1 MRYLKV
7 YASIDFLIHFKE
19 VKVMEKT
26 VVRQL
31 FRNKEKYVDQEVS
44 INGWIRT
51 NRAQKSFGF
60 LNMNDGSFFENIQ
73 VVYSDENLKNFKEIQ
88 KYSVG
93 SAVAVVGKLVLTGK
107 DAQPIEIQATN
118 VELVGECPENFPIQP
133 KRHTREFLREV
144 AHLRP
149 RTNLFSAV
157 FRVRSLI
164 AHAIH
169 CFFQDRNFV
178 YVHTP
183 IITASDGEGAGEMFN
198 VIAPEKEDFFGQPV
212 NLTVTGQL
220 QGEAFALAFHD
231 IYTFGP
237 TFRAENS
244 HTTRHAAEF
253 WMVEPEIAFA
263 DLADNM
269 DLAEAM
275 VKYIIEYVFE
285 HAPEEMAFFN
295 KWVDESNTLIER
307 LTLVKNSDFERL
319 SYTDA
324 IDILLKAV
332 RDGKKFENKV
342 EWGIDLATEHE
353 RYLTDEYLKAPVFV
367 FDYPKD
373 IKAFYMRLND
383 DGKTVAAT
391 DMLVPGIG
399 ELIGASQREE
409 RLEVLE
415 QRMDETGTPKDEL
428 DWYLDLRRFGGV
440 KHAGFGL
447 GFERMIMYITG
458 VENIRDVIPFP
469 RTPNNAKF

>member
-1 MRYLKV
+1 M
-7 YASIDFLIHFKE
+7 D
-19 VKVMEKT
+19 KT
-26 VVRQL
+26 VVRGL
-31 FRNKEKYVDQEVS
+31 FRNKEKYAEQEVA

-51 NRAQKSFGF
+51 NRAQKSYGF
-60 LNMNDGSFFENIQ
+60 LNVNDGSFFENIQ
-73 VVYSDENLKNFKEIQ
+73 VVYSEDLKNFKEIG
-88 KYSVG
+88 KYRVGAAISVTG
-93 SAVAVVGKLVLTGK
+93 ILVLTGK
-107 DAQPIEIQATN
+107 DKQPIEIQAAS
-118 VELVGECPENFPIQP
+118 VELVSDCPENFPIQP

-157 FRVRSLI
+157 FRVRSLV

-198 VIAPEKEDFFGQPV
+198 VTTPNEDDFFGQPV

-220 QGEAFALAFHD
+220 QAEAFALTFHD
-231 IYTFGP
+231 VYTFGP

-253 WMVEPEIAFA
+253 WMIEPEISFA

-275 VKYIIEYVFE
+275 MKYIIEYVFE

-295 KWVDESNTLIER
+295 KWVDTSNTLIER
-307 LTLVKNSDFERL
+307 LTLVKDSDFKRL
-319 SYTDA
+319 PYTEA
-324 IDILLKAV
+324 IELLLEAA
-332 RDGKKFENKV
+332 RAGKKFENKV

-353 RYLTDEYLKAPVFV
+353 RYLTDEHFKAPVFV
-367 FDYPKD
+367 TDYPKD

-383 DGKTVAAT
+383 DELTVAAA

-399 ELIGASQREE
+399 ELIGGSQREE

-415 QRMDETGTPKDEL
+415 RRMDELGVPKDEL
-428 DWYLDLRRFGGV
+428 NWYLDLRRFGGV
-440 KHAGFGL
+440 PHAGFGL
-447 GFERMIMYITG
+447 GFERLIMYITNI
-458 VENIRDVIPFP
+458 ENIRDVIPFP

>member
-1 MRYLKV
+1 M
-7 YASIDFLIHFKE
+7 D
-19 VKVMEKT
+19 KT

-31 FRNKEKYVDQEVS
+31 FRNKEKYADQEVA

-73 VVYSDENLKNFKEIQ
+73 VVYSEESLENFKEIQ
-88 KYSVG
+88 KYGVG
-93 SAVAVVGKLVLTGK
+93 SAVSVIGKLILTGK
-107 DAQPIEIQATN
+107 ETQPIEIQAIH
-118 VELVGECPENFPIQP
+118 VELVGDCPENFPIQP
-133 KRHTREFLREV
+133 KRHTREFLRDV

-157 FRVRSLI
+157 FRVRSLV

-183 IITASDGEGAGEMFN
+183 IITGSDAEGAGEMLAVTNFDLN
-198 VIAPEKEDFFGQPV
+198 NIPKNAGEVDFKQDFFGKST
-212 NLTVTGQL
+212 NLTVSGQL
-220 QGEAFALAFHD
+220 NAEAFALAFHD
-231 IYTFGP
+231 VYTFGP

-263 DLADNM
+263 DLADDM

-295 KWVDESNTLIER
+295 KWVDTTNTLIER
-307 LTLVKNSDFERL
+307 LTLVKDSEFKRL
-319 SYTDA
+319 PYTEA
-324 IDILLKAV
+324 IDILLEAV
-332 RDGKKFENKV
+332 AAGKKFENKV

-353 RYLTDEYLKAPVFV
+353 RYLTDEYFKAPVFV
-367 FDYPKD
+367 TNYPKD
-373 IKAFYMRLND
+373 IKAFYMRLDD
-383 DGKTVAAT
+383 DGKTVAAM

-399 ELIGASQREE
+399 ELIGGSQREE

-415 QRMDETGTPKDEL
+415 QRMDEIGVPKDEL

>member
-1 MRYLKV
+1 
-7 YASIDFLIHFKE
+7 
-19 VKVMEKT
+19 MEKT

-31 FRNKEKYVDQEVS
+31 FRNKEKYADQEVA

-73 VVYSDENLKNFKEIQ
+73 IVYSEENLQNFKEIQ
-88 KYSVG
+88 KYGVG
-93 SAVAVVGKLVLTGK
+93 AAVSVVGTLVLTGK
-107 DAQPIEIQATN
+107 DSQPIEIQATS
-118 VELVGECPENFPIQP
+118 VSLVGDCPENFPIQP
-133 KRHTREFLREV
+133 KRHTREFLRDV

-157 FRVRSLI
+157 FRVRSLV

-169 CFFQDRNFV
+169 TFFQDRNFV

-183 IITASDGEGAGEMFN
+183 IITANDGEGAGEMFN
-198 VIAPEKEDFFGQPV
+198 IITPGTDEFFGQSV

-220 QGEAFALAFHD
+220 QAEAFALAFHD
-231 IYTFGP
+231 VYTFGP

-253 WMVEPEIAFA
+253 WMIEPEIAFA
-263 DLADNM
+263 DLADDM

-275 VKYIIEYVFE
+275 IKYIIEYVFE

-295 KWVDESNTLIER
+295 KWVDTTNTLIQR
-307 LTLVKNSDFERL
+307 LTSVKDSEFKRL
-319 SYTDA
+319 PYTEA
-324 IDILLKAV
+324 IDILLEAV
-332 RDGKKFENKV
+332 ATGKKFENKV

-353 RYLTDEYLKAPVFV
+353 RYLTDEYFKAPVFV
-367 FDYPKD
+367 TNYPKD

-383 DGKTVAAT
+383 DGKTVAAM

-399 ELIGASQREE
+399 ELIGGSQREE

-415 QRMDETGTPKDEL
+415 QRMGEIGVPKDEL

>member
-1 MRYLKV
+1 
-7 YASIDFLIHFKE
+7 
-19 VKVMEKT
+19 MEKT

-31 FRNKEKYVDQEVS
+31 YRNKEKYVGSVVT
-44 INGWIRT
+44 INAWVRT

-60 LNMNDGSFFENIQ
+60 LNLNDGTFFENIQ
-73 VVYSDENLKNFKEIQ
+73 AVYSEENLHNFKEIQ

-93 SAVAVVGKLVLTGK
+93 SAIRVTGTLVSTGK
-107 DAQPIEIQATN
+107 DSQPIEIQATD
-118 VELVGECPENFPIQP
+118 VELLGDCPEHFPIQP
-133 KRHTREFLREV
+133 KRHSREFLREV

-157 FRVRSLI
+157 FRVRSLV

-169 CFFQDRNFV
+169 SFFQDRNFV
-178 YVHTP
+178 YVHSP

-198 VIAPEKEDFFGQPV
+198 VTTPGKDEFFGQPV

-220 QGEAFALAFHD
+220 QGEAFAMAFQD

-253 WMVEPEIAFA
+253 WMIEPEIAFA
-263 DLADNM
+263 DLADDM

-285 HAPEEMAFFN
+285 HAPEEMEFFN

-307 LTLVKNSDFERL
+307 LTQVKDSNFKRL
-319 SYTDA
+319 PYTEA
-324 IDILLKAV
+324 IAILLDAV
-332 RDGKKFENKV
+332 ANGQKFENKV

-367 FDYPKD
+367 TDYPKD

-383 DGKTVAAT
+383 DGKTVAAM

-399 ELIGASQREE
+399 ELIGGSQREE
-409 RLEVLE
+409 RIDVLE
-415 QRMDETGTPKDEL
+415 QRMDEIGVPKGEL
-428 DWYLDLRRFGGV
+428 DWYIDLRRFGGV

>member
-1 MRYLKV
+1 
-7 YASIDFLIHFKE
+7 
-19 VKVMEKT
+19 MEKT

-31 FRNKEKYVDQEVS
+31 FRNKEKYENQEIT

-73 VVYSDENLKNFKEIQ
+73 IVYGENLENFKDIQ
-88 KYSVG
+88 KFGVG
-93 SAVAVVGKLVLTGK
+93 SAVSVVGTLVLTGK
-107 DAQPIEIQATN
+107 EAQPIEIQAKT
-118 VELVGECPENFPIQP
+118 VELVGDSPENYPIQP
-133 KRHTREFLREV
+133 KRHSREFLRDV

-149 RTNLFSAV
+149 RTNLFSSV
-157 FRVRSLI
+157 FRVRSLV

-169 CFFQDRNFV
+169 TFFQERHFV

-183 IITASDGEGAGEMFN
+183 IITASDGEGAGEMFQVTTPGN
-198 VIAPEKEDFFGQPV
+198 DEFFGQPV

-220 QGEAFALAFHD
+220 QAEAFALAFHD
-231 IYTFGP
+231 VYTFGP

-263 DLADNM
+263 NLSDDM

-275 VKYIIEYVFE
+275 IKFIINYVFE

-295 KWVDESNTLIER
+295 KWVDETHTLIER
-307 LTLVKNSDFERL
+307 LTLVKDSTFKRL
-319 SYTDA
+319 PYTEA
-324 IDILLKAV
+324 IDILLDAV
-332 RDGKKFENKV
+332 NNGKKFENKV

-353 RYLTDEYLKAPVFV
+353 RYLTDEYFKAPVFV
-367 FDYPKD
+367 TNYPKD

-383 DGKTVAAT
+383 DDKTVAAM

-399 ELIGASQREE
+399 ELIGGSQREE
-409 RLEVLE
+409 RLDVLE
-415 QRMDETGTPKDEL
+415 MRMNEMGVPKDDLE
-428 DWYLDLRRFGGV
+428 WYLDLRRFGGV
-440 KHAGFGL
+440 SHAGFGL